1 MPTSTALAQELD
13 KKAKEEINV
22 TPKSEAQEGKILD
35 DIASKK
41 EDLPKDSKVVKE
53 DLSPKVEEKLDKKY
67 WKEQN
72 EKRKD
77 PEKVEV
83 IPPPSLVKDEGL
95 NVTQILIIVGLGI
108 LSFFGFKLFK
118 KSLENQQITDDKG
131 TDTQGN
137 VSIESEG
144 TIWLHLQ
151 GKPYDHQ

>member
-13 KKAKEEINV
+13 KKAKDEIKV
-22 TPKSEAQEGKILD
+22 TPTSEAQEGKILD

-67 WKEQN
+67 WKAQN

-83 IPPPSLVKDEGL
+83 IPPPSLVKEDGF
-95 NVTQILIIVGLGI
+95 NVINFVIAVGLTV
-108 LSFFGFKLFK
+108 LAFMGFKLFK

-137 VSIESEG
+137 VSIESGE

-151 GKPYDHQ
+151 GKPYDH

>member
-22 TPKSEAQEGKILD
+22 TPTSEAQEGKILD

-77 PEKVEV
+77 PEKVGV
-83 IPPPSLVKDEGL
+83 IPPPSLVKEDGF
-95 NVTQILIIVGLGI
+95 NVINFVIAVGLTV
-108 LSFFGFKLFK
+108 LAFMGFKLFK

-137 VSIESEG
+137 VSIESEE

-151 GKPYDHQ
+151 GKPYDH